1 MDAPVALAGLP
12 PGAVHLTLSGAFEV
26 AVNVAAIPT
35 AATHGPVIEFTWTGS
50 ALHAPAM
57 HLPLISHSFP
67 VSQAV
72 PSATLAC
79 WQLPSTQE
87 SVVQAFL
94 SSQPPTHSFLGG
106 GGGGGAPPQPD
117 LVIPKPGSEMMTE
130 PSSLTRAGPVDTNC
144 SMSWSNW
151 KTSMTCPGGS
161 ASAFGSCTR
170 TGGSK
175 CTPAGCS
182 VHTIRG

>member
-35 AATHGPVIEFTWTGS
+35 AAMHV
-50 ALHAPAM
+50 PAM

-94 SSQPPTHSFLGG
+94 SSQPPTHCFLGG
-106 GGGGGAPPQPD
+106 GGGGGAP
-117 LVIPKPGSEMMTE
+117 
-130 PSSLTRAGPVDTNC
+130 
-144 SMSWSNW
+144 
-151 KTSMTCPGGS
+151 
-161 ASAFGSCTR
+161 
-170 TGGSK
+170 
-175 CTPAGCS
+175 
-182 VHTIRG
+182 